1 MIILGLTGS
10 IAMGKST
17 VAAMMRDR
25 GIAVHDSDAYV
36 RHLLDGNLTAII
48 KAFPESYNGEAID
61 REKLGDITFND
72 AKQREKL
79 EAILHPLVKE
89 SRDEFI
95 AECKENGKEIIC
107 FDVPLLFETGID
119 KQVDYTIT
127 VDAPVE
133 IQRVRALS
141 RPNMSAQKFEAILK
155 TQIPNIEKCA
165 RSDYTINT
173 GVDIAHS
180 MKDLNVI
187 IADIKEKHGL

>member
-25 GIAVHDSDAYV
+25 DIAVHDSDAYV
-36 RHLLDGNLTAII
+36 RRLLEGNMPEII
-48 KAFPESYNGEAID
+48 KAFPESYDGESID

-72 AKQREKL
+72 AKQRQKL
-79 EAILHPLVKE
+79 EAILHPLVRK
-89 SRDEFI
+89 SREEFI
-95 AECKENGKEIIC
+95 AECKEAGKKIIC

-119 KQVDYTIT
+119 KEVDYTIT
-127 VDAPVE
+127 VDAPAE
-133 IQRVRALS
+133 IQRERALS

-155 TQIPNIEKCA
+155 TQIPNTEKCA

-173 GVDIAHS
+173 GIDIAHT

-187 IADIKEKHGL
+187 IADIKGKHDL